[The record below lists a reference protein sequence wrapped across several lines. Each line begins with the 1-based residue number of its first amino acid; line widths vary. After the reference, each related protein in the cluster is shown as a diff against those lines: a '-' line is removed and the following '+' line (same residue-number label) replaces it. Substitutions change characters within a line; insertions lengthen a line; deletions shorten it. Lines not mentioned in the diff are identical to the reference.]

1 GLHVPNRAVL
11 FQRDGHR
18 AFFVGKRPAVWMVE
32 LPGHAPHIA
41 DFRLAPR
48 ERNAGLVEKGDVA
61 VRIGRVDGRRQRF
74 QQIAKLLFTGGV
86 VRRVPR
92 WSGMLGKNRVDIRTP
107 KQIQH
112 PSFPDLNQDQAG
124 NAPSCSSFLRASSG
138 SPVSERYAPLP
149 LQTKR
154 PPTRGG
160 RIVVNWS
167 RHCFFI
173 VSSLPAFFSDFFDF
187 FICFLLILP
196 GAALVVSVL
205 VAAPLSCA
213 KAIDGTRAVEE
224 TKARAV
230 VAMISLRM
238 QNPPCV

>member
-92 WSGMLGKNRVDIRTP
+92 WSGMLGKNRLDIRTP

-112 PSFPDLNQDQAG
+112 PSFPDLIRTKREMRQAVHRSFARRAG
-124 NAPSCSSFLRASSG
+124 APFLNATLPCRSKRKGRLREAAASSSTGLVTASSSCPRCRPFSPTSSTFSYASCSSCR
-138 SPVSERYAPLP
+138 ERP
-149 LQTKR
+149 
-154 PPTRGG
+154 
-160 RIVVNWS
+160 WS
-167 RHCFFI
+167 CRC
-173 VSSLPAFFSDFFDF
+173 SSLRPYPARKQSTGRG
-187 FICFLLILP
+187 P
-196 GAALVVSVL
+196 SRRRRRG
-205 VAAPLSCA
+205 
-213 KAIDGTRAVEE
+213 RWW
-224 TKARAV
+224 R
-230 VAMISLRM
+230 
-238 QNPPCV
+238 